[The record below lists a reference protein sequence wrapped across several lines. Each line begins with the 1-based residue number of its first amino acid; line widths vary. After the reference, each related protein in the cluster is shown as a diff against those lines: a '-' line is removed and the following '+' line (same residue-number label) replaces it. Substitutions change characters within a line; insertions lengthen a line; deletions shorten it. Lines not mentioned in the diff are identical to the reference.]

1 MHVSPFGSG
10 KSDVEEGAGER
21 CEILFPAVL
30 QTHLVAPGSE
40 PVSRV
45 SDEET
50 DLARP
55 GDWVQFVNL
64 RSSVSHVDLVTRY
77 FKAIST
83 HYFHVWGWEKLRF
96 GPHTL
101 CPGVKQ
107 IECVKVALSL

>member
-10 KSDVEEGAGER
+10 KRDVEEGAGER

-40 PVSRV
+40 PVSGV

-55 GDWVQFVNL
+55 GDRVQFVNP
-64 RSSVSHVDLVTRY
+64 RSSVSHVDLVWSRDTLKQSLLIT
-77 FKAIST
+77 FM
-83 HYFHVWGWEKLRF
+83 F
-96 GPHTL
+96 G
-101 CPGVKQ
+101 GGRN
-107 IECVKVALSL
+107 